1 MLTGP
6 WDPGAGASPGEIFVK
21 IIPSGTGAGDTHN
34 CHPPQQ
40 GGWKGDQTYFYTTLS
55 SLSFTTNFIFNQNIP
70 SHFSLFSRMKHS
82 YFVKVNPRSEKYLSK
97 DAAH

>member
-21 IIPSGTGAGDTHN
+21 LIPSGTGAGAPHN

-40 GGWKGDQTYFYTTLS
+40 GGWKGG
-55 SLSFTTNFIFNQNIP
+55 
-70 SHFSLFSRMKHS
+70 R
-82 YFVKVNPRSEKYLSK
+82 E
-97 DAAH
+97 